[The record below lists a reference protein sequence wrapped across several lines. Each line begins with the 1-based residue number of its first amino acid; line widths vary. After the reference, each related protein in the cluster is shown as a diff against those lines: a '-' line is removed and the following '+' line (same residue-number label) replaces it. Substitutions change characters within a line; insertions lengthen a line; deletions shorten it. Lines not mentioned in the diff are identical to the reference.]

1 MMWSDVQ
8 VRHNASVIIR
18 NDVVTRHNVMLHKQL
33 TTSRWQVASRAYFTV
48 ERHLEMYPWHR
59 ASRKRVV
66 GDRILPVVMHNV
78 TASRHI
84 SCHLLNIHV
93 VVRVVAVIVIIV
105 AFRHTAACL
114 TRGADCGRGSSAGS
128 TRADASG

>member
-18 NDVVTRHNVMLHKQL
+18 DDVVTRHDVMLHKQL
-33 TTSRWQVASRAYFTV
+33 TTTRYQVATQAYFTV
-48 ERHLEMYPWHR
+48 ECHLEMYPWHR
-59 ASRKRVV
+59 APRKRVV
-66 GDRILPVVMHNV
+66 GDRNVPVVMHNV

-84 SCHLLNIHV
+84 SCHLLYLHV
-93 VVRVVAVIVIIV
+93 VVRIVAVIIIIV

-114 TRGADCGRGSSAGS
+114 TRESRLWPSLTGV
-128 TRADASG
+128 DASG